1 MEFNLFLWAIA
12 SLPIFLLLFLMSYM
26 KIKSCNAAFFS
37 LIITS
42 IFASIIYQLNI
53 NQLIISTGKGASLS
67 LYVILII
74 LGAVLLYSIV
84 DIAGGFE
91 TIKNFIKELGG
102 NRALLFIGL
111 SWAFSGFIQGVT
123 GFGVPV
129 AIAGAL
135 IIGIGYKPLPSVI
148 AVLVGHSWS
157 VSFGS
162 IGSSYYTIQLVTGL
176 DPYRLG
182 IIMSLLFIVTIF
194 STGIFT
200 AHIYGGWKVVKEN
213 IKDILLMTVLMSLA
227 KVGAAIGGFAH
238 IATLLAGTIGSIY
251 FMIILIKNSKL
262 NLKEAFFYETN
273 QMTILTALAPYL
285 ILIGSILTF
294 QLSPL
299 SNFLPDYNLSFS
311 FPGFTTGL
319 GHQVASEP
327 AYATIELFNHPVF
340 YLLLSSSLGIIIY
353 IFKGNL
359 NKIKLKNIF
368 AVTYKKGHST
378 AITLLI
384 LMIMSTIM
392 NDSGMIFNFARG
404 MARVSGNVFPLFSPL
419 IGILGAFLTGS
430 NTSSNVLF
438 GAFQVNTANLIN
450 FSPDI
455 IASTQ
460 SIGGSL
466 GSAIAP
472 AKILLGTS
480 VVGITGKEGEI
491 IKSCIKYTIF
501 NALLVGLVALLAGQF
516 L

>member
-1 MEFNLFLWAIA
+1 MEFNLFLWGIA
-12 SLPIFLLLFLMSYM
+12 TLPIFLLLFLMSYIKM
-26 KIKSCNAAFFS
+26 KSKNAAFIS
-37 LIITS
+37 LIITT
-42 IFASIIYQLNI
+42 IFAFTIYQTNI
-53 NQLIISTGKGASLS
+53 NQLLISTGKGASLS

-74 LGAVLLYSIV
+74 IGAVLLYTIV
-84 DIAGGFE
+84 DVAGGFE
-91 TIKNFIKELGG
+91 TIQAFIKELGG
-102 NRALLFIGL
+102 NKALLFIGL

-176 DPYRLG
+176 EPHRLG
-182 IIMSLLFIVTIF
+182 IIMSLLFTITILT
-194 STGIFT
+194 TGIFT
-200 AHIYGGWKVVKEN
+200 AHIYGGWKTVKEN
-213 IKDILLMTVLMSLA
+213 FKHILFMAILMSLA
-227 KVGAAIGGFAH
+227 KIGAAFGGFAH
-238 IATLLAGTIGSIY
+238 IATLLAGTIGSLY
-251 FMIILIKNSKL
+251 FMIILVKNSSFK
-262 NLKEAFFYETN
+262 LKEAVFYQTN
-273 QMTILTALAPYL
+273 EMSVLTALAPYL
-285 ILIGSILTF
+285 ILIGSILFF

-299 SNFLPDYNLSFS
+299 GNLLPNYNLSFS

-319 GHQVASEP
+319 GHQVASEQ
-327 AYATIELFNHPVF
+327 AYAAIELFNHPVF
-340 YLLLSSSLGIIIY
+340 YLLLSSALGIIIY
-353 IFKGNL
+353 SAKGYL
-359 NKIKLKNIF
+359 NKNKLKSIL
-368 AVTYKKGHST
+368 AVTYNKGHST

-392 NDSGMIFNFARG
+392 NDSGMIFNFAKG
-404 MARVSGNVFPLFSPL
+404 MARVSGRTFPLFSPL

-450 FSPDI
+450 FSPYI
-455 IASTQ
+455 IAATQ

-480 VVGITGKEGEI
+480 VVGIAGKEGEI
-491 IKSCIKYTIF
+491 IKRSIGYTII
-501 NALLVGLVALLAGQF
+501 NAFLVGIAALILGQF